1 LTAIIPVLVLPTS
14 TRIRRTQPNAGA
26 HPLQMQP
33 ILSESDGRQRRARL
47 ASLRRPLLV
56 ALAATALATAF
67 AYLGSEVLER
77 DTSAIDTALL
87 RAAKIL
93 RTTHPWLTSTMRDFS
108 GLGSVA
114 VLLVITLA
122 TAGYLWLLRAPRTAL
137 CVLGAVAS
145 GTLAD
150 ALLKRVFGRARPDA
164 TLADFSVSSMSFPSG
179 HASMSAIVFLTVG
192 AMLAS
197 SRPSRPER
205 VYILA
210 VSAARDRPGRA
221 EPRRPRRPLA
231 DGCPRRMGVRICL
244 DAGLGDG
251 CPSGRNAIGKRQ
263 PRARRI
269 DPAHQGRRAD
279 RRAKG
284 A

>member
-210 VSAARDRPGRA
+210 VSAALTVLVGLSRVALGVHWPTDVLGGWAFGSAWTLVWVMVARQAEMRSENASRGRDG
-221 EPRRPRRPLA
+221 
-231 DGCPRRMGVRICL
+231 
-244 DAGLGDG
+244 
-251 CPSGRNAIGKRQ
+251 
-263 PRARRI
+263 
-269 DPAHQGRRAD
+269 
-279 RRAKG
+279 
-284 A
+284 